1 MPDTLL
7 KDEPDLSETEFAT
20 AIMGAV
26 SDGENTGRTRK
37 LAAVLLAQ
45 MLHSENPLVIRT
57 EDVTLYDTGD
67 NTTLTES
74 DSINLD
80 IKEGTTRHSFAD
92 GFFGLSFLYIN
103 SSNNRLYEQF
113 VTINAF
119 LESSDSKQLPLRGT
133 GSITFWRVSDTVFGA
148 ANYLSTTSVSVFIN
162 KIVGHKLTLS
172 LDTPL

>member
-45 MLHSENPLVIRT
+45 MLHSENPLVIGT

-67 NTTLTES
+67 NTTLIANT
-74 DSINLD
+74 DVNLD
-80 IKEGTTRHSFAD
+80 VKEGTTRHNFTD
-92 GFFGLSFLYIN
+92 GFFGLSFMRVRSNSNKLDVRYIP
-103 SSNNRLYEQF
+103 
-113 VTINAF
+113 INAF
-119 LESSDSKQLPLRGT
+119 LESNSELQLDLVYASTNPE
-133 GSITFWRVSDTVFGA
+133 FWRVSDTSFRSKNA
-148 ANYLSTTSVSVFIN
+148 IIN

-172 LDTPL
+172 PTTPL